1 MLISYFGLGVL
12 LTFSTHLLF
21 TMDRSPIKLNTNR
34 WLIIVRFILL
44 VAIILAKKYIG
55 IDAAL
60 VLVFILLL
68 WSLINFII
76 QRKNMATQQR

>member
-1 MLISYFGLGVL
+1 
-12 LTFSTHLLF
+12 
-21 TMDRSPIKLNTNR
+21 MDRSLFKLNTNR

-60 VLVFILLL
+60 TLVFILLF